1 MKPGSESIPRP
12 RHLRA
17 AFVFLTTLPVG
28 PEPDGESSAA
38 SSWAWPVVGACV
50 GILGGSVAYLSILAG
65 TGTAVAALLSI
76 AVMIVATGALHE
88 DGLADSADGLFSGGT
103 RDKRM
108 EIMRD
113 SRTGAYGA
121 IAIAVFLIGRH
132 ASLDN
137 LLQASQVF
145 GPLIAACSASRAAMQ
160 FVLRFLPMARP
171 DGLAAGFGV
180 PPNLSVA
187 SGLVLASILAFT
199 VVGWQFAPA
208 IAIALATAFVVAW
221 IATRRIGG
229 VTGDVLGAA
238 QQSAELSCMI
248 FLVTAS

>member
-1 MKPGSESIPRP
+1 M
-12 RHLRA
+12 
-17 AFVFLTTLPVG
+17 
-28 PEPDGESSAA
+28 
-38 SSWAWPVVGACV
+38 

-65 TGTAVAALLSI
+65 TGTAVAALLTI

-88 DGLADSADGLFSGGT
+88 DGLADSADGLFGGGT

-113 SRTGAYGA
+113 SRIGAYGA
-121 IAIAVFLIGRH
+121 IALAVFLIGRH

-137 LLQASQVF
+137 LLQAGQAF

-160 FVLRFLPMARP
+160 IVLRFLPMARP

-187 SGLVLASILAFT
+187 SGLLLASILAFA

-208 IAIALATAFVVAW
+208 IAIALAVAFVVAW
-221 IATRRIGG
+221 FATRRIGG

-248 FLVTAS
+248 FLVAAS